1 MFQVRR
7 QTIAEIGFYI
17 YLQYKI
23 GMLTTSNRTSSIFAF
38 LEKISNT
45 ILECMDNFGILM
57 CCHINRQ

>member
-23 GMLTTSNRTSSIFAF
+23 GMLSESLHRTGHQVYLPF
-38 LEKISNT
+38 
-45 ILECMDNFGILM
+45 
-57 CCHINRQ
+57 